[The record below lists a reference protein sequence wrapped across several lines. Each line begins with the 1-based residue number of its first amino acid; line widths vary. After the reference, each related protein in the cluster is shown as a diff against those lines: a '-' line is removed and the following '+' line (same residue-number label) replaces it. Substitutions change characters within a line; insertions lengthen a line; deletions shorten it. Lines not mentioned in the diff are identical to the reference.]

1 LALRRSAE
9 RERRGAVVVKAAIL
23 TGSNVEIR
31 DVPQPQPGPA
41 DVLVRVRACGLNR
54 ADLQMV
60 AGAIHGQ
67 HGGAGTIA
75 GIECAGE
82 VAAAGPEAVGLKAGD
97 RVMCGAGGAFAEYAV
112 TDYGRAVKIPDAMSF
127 ETAACLPVGLST
139 MHDAI
144 VTNGLLRA
152 GQSVLIQGATTGVG
166 LLGLQIAK
174 LMGAGLVI
182 GTSTNADKRA
192 RLKEFGADLALD
204 SRDPKWPDAAI
215 KASGGGVDLI
225 VDMLSGYAANQNV
238 HAAKVCG
245 RIVNI
250 GRLGGMTGEFDYD
263 NHSRKRIHYIGA
275 SFRTRSTD
283 EVREIYRRFRVD
295 LWDALLAGKL
305 RIPIDRVF
313 TLDAI
318 GDAVAHARA
327 NAHFGKIVL
336 KLASS

>member
-1 LALRRSAE
+1 M
-9 RERRGAVVVKAAIL
+9 KAAIL
-23 TGSNVEIR
+23 TGSSVDIR

-41 DVLVRVRACGLNR
+41 EILVRVRACGLNR

-67 HGGAGTIA
+67 RGGAGTLA

-82 VAAAGPEAVGLKAGD
+82 VAAVGPDVVGLKSGD
-97 RVMCGAGGAFAEYAV
+97 RVMCGANGAFAEYAL
-112 TDYGRAVKIPDAMSF
+112 TDYGRAIKIPDAMSF
-127 ETAACLPVGLST
+127 ESGRLPACGPQ
-139 MHDAI
+139 HHA
-144 VTNGLLRA
+144 RRHCHQWPFA
-152 GQSVLIQGATTGVG
+152 KGQSVLIQGASTGVG

-174 LMGAGLVI
+174 LKGAGLVI
-182 GTSTNADKRA
+182 GTSTNADKRQ
-192 RLKEFGADLALD
+192 RLKEFGADLVLD
-204 SRDPKWPDAAI
+204 LRDPKWADEVV
-215 KASGGGVDLI
+215 KATGGGVDVI
-225 VDMLSGYAANQNV
+225 IDMLSGYVANQNV

-245 RIVNI
+245 RIINI

-263 NHSRKRIHYIGA
+263 NHSRKRIQYIGA
-275 SFRTRSTD
+275 SFRTRSTE
-283 EVREIYRRFRVD
+283 EVREIYKKFRAD

-313 TLDAI
+313 SLDAI

-336 KLASS
+336 KVG

>member
-1 LALRRSAE
+1 M
-9 RERRGAVVVKAAIL
+9 KAAIL
-23 TGSNVEIR
+23 TGSSVEIR

-41 DVLVRVRACGLNR
+41 EILVRVRACGLNR

-60 AGAIHGQ
+60 AGVIHGQ
-67 HGGAGTIA
+67 RGGAGTLA

-82 VAAAGPEAVGLKAGD
+82 VAAVGPEVVGLKSGD
-97 RVMCGAGGAFAEYAV
+97 RVMCGANGAFAEYAL
-112 TDYGRAVKIPDAMSF
+112 TDYGRAIKIPDAMTF

-144 VTNGLLRA
+144 VTNGRLQA
-152 GQSVLIQGATTGVG
+152 GQSVLIQGASTGVG

-174 LMGAGLVI
+174 LKGAGLVI
-182 GTSTNADKRA
+182 GTSTNADKRR
-192 RLKEFGADLALD
+192 RLKEFGADLVLD
-204 SRDPKWPDAAI
+204 SRDPKWADEVV
-215 KASGGGVDLI
+215 KATGGGVDVI
-225 VDMLSGYAANQNV
+225 IDMLSGYVANQNV

-245 RIVNI
+245 RIINI

-263 NHSRKRIHYIGA
+263 NHSRKRIQYIGA
-275 SFRTRSTD
+275 SFRTRSTE
-283 EVREIYRRFRVD
+283 EVREIYKKFRAD

-313 TLDAI
+313 SLDAI

-336 KLASS
+336 KVPSS